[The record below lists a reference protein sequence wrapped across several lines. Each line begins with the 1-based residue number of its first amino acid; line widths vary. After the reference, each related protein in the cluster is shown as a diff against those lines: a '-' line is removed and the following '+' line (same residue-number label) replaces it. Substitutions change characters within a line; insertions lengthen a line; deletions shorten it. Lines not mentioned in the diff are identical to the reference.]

1 MALRRIITSSACV
14 RRASSLA
21 TSSVATRGFASFA
34 PSMTNAHI
42 LPAQSLVSKSQ
53 TNSISAAIPSISVRS
68 FANQIPQVGKPAPD
82 FEADAVVGKDFK
94 KVKLSDYK
102 GKYVVLFFYP
112 LDFTFVCPS
121 EILAFN
127 DKAEEFKKINTELL
141 AISVDSKFSHLAWA
155 NTPRDDGGL
164 GGDLR
169 VPLISDISHKISSDY
184 GVLIEGAG
192 FTNRGLFIISDKG
205 VLRHITINEPPVG
218 RSVTETLRLVQAFQ
232 YTDAHGEVCPIDWTP
247 GKPTIVPNPVKSK
260 EYFKKVN
267 KQ

>member
-1 MALRRIITSSACV
+1 MSYNLLEKCV
-14 RRASSLA
+14 
-21 TSSVATRGFASFA
+21 
-34 PSMTNAHI
+34 
-42 LPAQSLVSKSQ
+42 
-53 TNSISAAIPSISVRS
+53 
-68 FANQIPQVGKPAPD
+68 
-82 FEADAVVGKDFK
+82 
-94 KVKLSDYK
+94 
-102 GKYVVLFFYP
+102 
-112 LDFTFVCPS
+112 
-121 EILAFN
+121 
-127 DKAEEFKKINTELL
+127 AEEFKKINTELL

-192 FTNRGLFIISDKG
+192 FTNRGLFIISDKVYVVCVSLASLELSLIYVYDQG
-205 VLRHITINEPPVG
+205 ILRHITINEPPVG
-218 RSVTETLRLVQAFQ
+218 RSVTETLRLVQVRAETSDDRNNNDNQQNIKQAFQ